1 MVDVLKSAFG
11 VDLENLKLED
21 GLDDAN
27 LKLKLTLTYNRKTSK
42 SGQKVIDTVASSMRH
57 NDDYVITLEDGT
69 KVTADNLKMSGK
81 ISVETI
87 NNKVYNDGLKVQL
100 YNWMTTNIIL
110 VTNMAKRY
118 LPFYNNAR
126 FIALVLVGLF
136 AIFSIIFKYLELNI
150 TINLVQFSFV
160 LLLPLSQ
167 IYLAYKGM
175 LDALK
180 LDGLNQSERDRL
192 TSTVDIRS
200 KSSLYVAMLFIILVF
215 SMYIL
220 NLLGLL
226 SAKHLLALIL
236 SVGLTSIFSFF
247 LAWSDLREISLLEKT
262 LKDRKESREAK
273 AKVLEQ

>member
-1 MVDVLKSAFG
+1 
-11 VDLENLKLED
+11 
-21 GLDDAN
+21 
-27 LKLKLTLTYNRKTSK
+27 
-42 SGQKVIDTVASSMRH
+42 
-57 NDDYVITLEDGT
+57 
-69 KVTADNLKMSGK
+69 
-81 ISVETI
+81 
-87 NNKVYNDGLKVQL
+87 
-100 YNWMTTNIIL
+100 
-110 VTNMAKRY
+110 MAKRY

-200 KSSLYVAMLFIILVF
+200 KSSLYVAMLFIILV
-215 SMYIL
+215 
-220 NLLGLL
+220 
-226 SAKHLLALIL
+226 
-236 SVGLTSIFSFF
+236 
-247 LAWSDLREISLLEKT
+247 
-262 LKDRKESREAK
+262 
-273 AKVLEQ
+273 

>member
-1 MVDVLKSAFG
+1 
-11 VDLENLKLED
+11 
-21 GLDDAN
+21 
-27 LKLKLTLTYNRKTSK
+27 
-42 SGQKVIDTVASSMRH
+42 
-57 NDDYVITLEDGT
+57 
-69 KVTADNLKMSGK
+69 
-81 ISVETI
+81 
-87 NNKVYNDGLKVQL
+87 
-100 YNWMTTNIIL
+100 
-110 VTNMAKRY
+110 
-118 LPFYNNAR
+118 
-126 FIALVLVGLF
+126 
-136 AIFSIIFKYLELNI
+136 LELNI

-273 AKVLEQ
+273 AKVLSNK

>member
-1 MVDVLKSAFG
+1 
-11 VDLENLKLED
+11 
-21 GLDDAN
+21 
-27 LKLKLTLTYNRKTSK
+27 
-42 SGQKVIDTVASSMRH
+42 
-57 NDDYVITLEDGT
+57 
-69 KVTADNLKMSGK
+69 
-81 ISVETI
+81 
-87 NNKVYNDGLKVQL
+87 
-100 YNWMTTNIIL
+100 
-110 VTNMAKRY
+110 MAKRY

-126 FIALVLVGLF
+126 FIALLLVGLF

-273 AKVLEQ
+273 AKVLSNK

>member
-1 MVDVLKSAFG
+1 ASRGLGDV
-11 VDLENLKLED
+11 
-21 GLDDAN
+21 
-27 LKLKLTLTYNRKTSK
+27 Y
-42 SGQKVIDTVASSMRH
+42 
-57 NDDYVITLEDGT
+57 
-69 KVTADNLKMSGK
+69 
-81 ISVETI
+81 
-87 NNKVYNDGLKVQL
+87 
-100 YNWMTTNIIL
+100 
-110 VTNMAKRY
+110 KR
-118 LPFYNNAR
+118 
-126 FIALVLVGLF
+126 
-136 AIFSIIFKYLELNI
+136 
-150 TINLVQFSFV
+150 QV

-273 AKVLEQ
+273 AKVLSNK

>member
-1 MVDVLKSAFG
+1 
-11 VDLENLKLED
+11 
-21 GLDDAN
+21 
-27 LKLKLTLTYNRKTSK
+27 
-42 SGQKVIDTVASSMRH
+42 
-57 NDDYVITLEDGT
+57 
-69 KVTADNLKMSGK
+69 
-81 ISVETI
+81 
-87 NNKVYNDGLKVQL
+87 
-100 YNWMTTNIIL
+100 
-110 VTNMAKRY
+110 MAKRY

-126 FIALVLVGLF
+126 FIALVLVGMF

-273 AKVLEQ
+273 AKVLSNK

>member
-1 MVDVLKSAFG
+1 
-11 VDLENLKLED
+11 
-21 GLDDAN
+21 
-27 LKLKLTLTYNRKTSK
+27 
-42 SGQKVIDTVASSMRH
+42 
-57 NDDYVITLEDGT
+57 
-69 KVTADNLKMSGK
+69 
-81 ISVETI
+81 
-87 NNKVYNDGLKVQL
+87 
-100 YNWMTTNIIL
+100 
-110 VTNMAKRY
+110 
-118 LPFYNNAR
+118 
-126 FIALVLVGLF
+126 
-136 AIFSIIFKYLELNI
+136 LNI

-273 AKVLEQ
+273 AKVLSNK

>member
-1 MVDVLKSAFG
+1 
-11 VDLENLKLED
+11 
-21 GLDDAN
+21 
-27 LKLKLTLTYNRKTSK
+27 
-42 SGQKVIDTVASSMRH
+42 
-57 NDDYVITLEDGT
+57 
-69 KVTADNLKMSGK
+69 
-81 ISVETI
+81 
-87 NNKVYNDGLKVQL
+87 
-100 YNWMTTNIIL
+100 
-110 VTNMAKRY
+110 MAKRY

-136 AIFSIIFKYLELNI
+136 AIFSIFKYLELNI

-273 AKVLEQ
+273 AKVLSNK

>member
-1 MVDVLKSAFG
+1 
-11 VDLENLKLED
+11 
-21 GLDDAN
+21 
-27 LKLKLTLTYNRKTSK
+27 
-42 SGQKVIDTVASSMRH
+42 
-57 NDDYVITLEDGT
+57 
-69 KVTADNLKMSGK
+69 
-81 ISVETI
+81 
-87 NNKVYNDGLKVQL
+87 
-100 YNWMTTNIIL
+100 
-110 VTNMAKRY
+110 
-118 LPFYNNAR
+118 
-126 FIALVLVGLF
+126 LVGLF
-136 AIFSIIFKYLELNI
+136 AIFSIIFKYLELHI

-273 AKVLEQ
+273 AKVLSNK

>member
-1 MVDVLKSAFG
+1 
-11 VDLENLKLED
+11 
-21 GLDDAN
+21 
-27 LKLKLTLTYNRKTSK
+27 
-42 SGQKVIDTVASSMRH
+42 
-57 NDDYVITLEDGT
+57 
-69 KVTADNLKMSGK
+69 
-81 ISVETI
+81 
-87 NNKVYNDGLKVQL
+87 
-100 YNWMTTNIIL
+100 
-110 VTNMAKRY
+110 
-118 LPFYNNAR
+118 
-126 FIALVLVGLF
+126 
-136 AIFSIIFKYLELNI
+136 

-273 AKVLEQ
+273 AKVLSNK

>member
-1 MVDVLKSAFG
+1 
-11 VDLENLKLED
+11 
-21 GLDDAN
+21 
-27 LKLKLTLTYNRKTSK
+27 
-42 SGQKVIDTVASSMRH
+42 
-57 NDDYVITLEDGT
+57 
-69 KVTADNLKMSGK
+69 
-81 ISVETI
+81 
-87 NNKVYNDGLKVQL
+87 
-100 YNWMTTNIIL
+100 
-110 VTNMAKRY
+110 MAKRY

-273 AKVLEQ
+273 AKGLSNK

>member
-1 MVDVLKSAFG
+1 
-11 VDLENLKLED
+11 
-21 GLDDAN
+21 
-27 LKLKLTLTYNRKTSK
+27 
-42 SGQKVIDTVASSMRH
+42 
-57 NDDYVITLEDGT
+57 
-69 KVTADNLKMSGK
+69 
-81 ISVETI
+81 
-87 NNKVYNDGLKVQL
+87 
-100 YNWMTTNIIL
+100 
-110 VTNMAKRY
+110 
-118 LPFYNNAR
+118 
-126 FIALVLVGLF
+126 
-136 AIFSIIFKYLELNI
+136 
-150 TINLVQFSFV
+150 FV

-273 AKVLEQ
+273 AKVLSNK

>member
-1 MVDVLKSAFG
+1 
-11 VDLENLKLED
+11 
-21 GLDDAN
+21 
-27 LKLKLTLTYNRKTSK
+27 
-42 SGQKVIDTVASSMRH
+42 
-57 NDDYVITLEDGT
+57 
-69 KVTADNLKMSGK
+69 
-81 ISVETI
+81 
-87 NNKVYNDGLKVQL
+87 
-100 YNWMTTNIIL
+100 
-110 VTNMAKRY
+110 MAKRY

-226 SAKHLLALIL
+226 
-236 SVGLTSIFSFF
+236 
-247 LAWSDLREISLLEKT
+247 
-262 LKDRKESREAK
+262 
-273 AKVLEQ
+273 

>member
-1 MVDVLKSAFG
+1 
-11 VDLENLKLED
+11 
-21 GLDDAN
+21 
-27 LKLKLTLTYNRKTSK
+27 
-42 SGQKVIDTVASSMRH
+42 
-57 NDDYVITLEDGT
+57 
-69 KVTADNLKMSGK
+69 
-81 ISVETI
+81 
-87 NNKVYNDGLKVQL
+87 
-100 YNWMTTNIIL
+100 
-110 VTNMAKRY
+110 MAKRY

-262 LKDRKESREAK
+262 LK
-273 AKVLEQ
+273 

>member
-1 MVDVLKSAFG
+1 
-11 VDLENLKLED
+11 
-21 GLDDAN
+21 
-27 LKLKLTLTYNRKTSK
+27 
-42 SGQKVIDTVASSMRH
+42 
-57 NDDYVITLEDGT
+57 
-69 KVTADNLKMSGK
+69 
-81 ISVETI
+81 
-87 NNKVYNDGLKVQL
+87 
-100 YNWMTTNIIL
+100 
-110 VTNMAKRY
+110 MAKRY

-247 LAWSDLREISLLEKT
+247 LAWSDLREITLLEKT

-273 AKVLEQ
+273 AKVLSNK

>member
-1 MVDVLKSAFG
+1 
-11 VDLENLKLED
+11 
-21 GLDDAN
+21 
-27 LKLKLTLTYNRKTSK
+27 
-42 SGQKVIDTVASSMRH
+42 
-57 NDDYVITLEDGT
+57 
-69 KVTADNLKMSGK
+69 
-81 ISVETI
+81 
-87 NNKVYNDGLKVQL
+87 
-100 YNWMTTNIIL
+100 
-110 VTNMAKRY
+110 MAKRY
-118 LPFYNNAR
+118 LPFYNNAK
-126 FIALVLVGLF
+126 FIALVLVALF
-136 AIFSIIFKYLELNI
+136 VIFSVTFKFLALDVN
-150 TINLVQFSFV
+150 INLVQFSFV

-262 LKDRKESREAK
+262 LKARKESREAK
-273 AKVLEQ
+273 AKVLSNK

>member
-1 MVDVLKSAFG
+1 
-11 VDLENLKLED
+11 
-21 GLDDAN
+21 
-27 LKLKLTLTYNRKTSK
+27 
-42 SGQKVIDTVASSMRH
+42 
-57 NDDYVITLEDGT
+57 
-69 KVTADNLKMSGK
+69 
-81 ISVETI
+81 
-87 NNKVYNDGLKVQL
+87 
-100 YNWMTTNIIL
+100 
-110 VTNMAKRY
+110 MAKRY

-200 KSSLYVAMLFIILVF
+200 KSSLYVAMLFII
-215 SMYIL
+215 
-220 NLLGLL
+220 
-226 SAKHLLALIL
+226 
-236 SVGLTSIFSFF
+236 
-247 LAWSDLREISLLEKT
+247 
-262 LKDRKESREAK
+262 
-273 AKVLEQ
+273 

>member
-1 MVDVLKSAFG
+1 
-11 VDLENLKLED
+11 
-21 GLDDAN
+21 
-27 LKLKLTLTYNRKTSK
+27 
-42 SGQKVIDTVASSMRH
+42 
-57 NDDYVITLEDGT
+57 
-69 KVTADNLKMSGK
+69 
-81 ISVETI
+81 
-87 NNKVYNDGLKVQL
+87 
-100 YNWMTTNIIL
+100 
-110 VTNMAKRY
+110 
-118 LPFYNNAR
+118 
-126 FIALVLVGLF
+126 LVLVGLF

-273 AKVLEQ
+273 AKVLSNK

>member
-1 MVDVLKSAFG
+1 CIRDS
-11 VDLENLKLED
+11 
-21 GLDDAN
+21 
-27 LKLKLTLTYNRKTSK
+27 
-42 SGQKVIDTVASSMRH
+42 
-57 NDDYVITLEDGT
+57 
-69 KVTADNLKMSGK
+69 
-81 ISVETI
+81 
-87 NNKVYNDGLKVQL
+87 
-100 YNWMTTNIIL
+100 
-110 VTNMAKRY
+110 
-118 LPFYNNAR
+118 
-126 FIALVLVGLF
+126 
-136 AIFSIIFKYLELNI
+136 I

-273 AKVLEQ
+273 AKVLSNK

>member
-1 MVDVLKSAFG
+1 
-11 VDLENLKLED
+11 
-21 GLDDAN
+21 
-27 LKLKLTLTYNRKTSK
+27 
-42 SGQKVIDTVASSMRH
+42 
-57 NDDYVITLEDGT
+57 
-69 KVTADNLKMSGK
+69 
-81 ISVETI
+81 
-87 NNKVYNDGLKVQL
+87 
-100 YNWMTTNIIL
+100 
-110 VTNMAKRY
+110 MAKRY

-236 SVGLTSIFSFF
+236 SVGLTSFFSFF

-273 AKVLEQ
+273 AKVLSNK

>member
-1 MVDVLKSAFG
+1 
-11 VDLENLKLED
+11 
-21 GLDDAN
+21 
-27 LKLKLTLTYNRKTSK
+27 
-42 SGQKVIDTVASSMRH
+42 
-57 NDDYVITLEDGT
+57 
-69 KVTADNLKMSGK
+69 
-81 ISVETI
+81 
-87 NNKVYNDGLKVQL
+87 
-100 YNWMTTNIIL
+100 
-110 VTNMAKRY
+110 MAKRY

-220 NLLGLL
+220 NLC
-226 SAKHLLALIL
+226 
-236 SVGLTSIFSFF
+236 T
-247 LAWSDLREISLLEKT
+247 RQISQNPYPI
-262 LKDRKESREAK
+262 R
-273 AKVLEQ
+273 VLPS

>member
-1 MVDVLKSAFG
+1 
-11 VDLENLKLED
+11 
-21 GLDDAN
+21 
-27 LKLKLTLTYNRKTSK
+27 
-42 SGQKVIDTVASSMRH
+42 
-57 NDDYVITLEDGT
+57 
-69 KVTADNLKMSGK
+69 
-81 ISVETI
+81 
-87 NNKVYNDGLKVQL
+87 
-100 YNWMTTNIIL
+100 
-110 VTNMAKRY
+110 AKRY

-273 AKVLEQ
+273 AKVLSNK

>member
-1 MVDVLKSAFG
+1 
-11 VDLENLKLED
+11 
-21 GLDDAN
+21 
-27 LKLKLTLTYNRKTSK
+27 
-42 SGQKVIDTVASSMRH
+42 
-57 NDDYVITLEDGT
+57 
-69 KVTADNLKMSGK
+69 
-81 ISVETI
+81 
-87 NNKVYNDGLKVQL
+87 
-100 YNWMTTNIIL
+100 
-110 VTNMAKRY
+110 
-118 LPFYNNAR
+118 
-126 FIALVLVGLF
+126 
-136 AIFSIIFKYLELNI
+136 NI

-273 AKVLEQ
+273 AKVLSNK

>member
-1 MVDVLKSAFG
+1 
-11 VDLENLKLED
+11 
-21 GLDDAN
+21 
-27 LKLKLTLTYNRKTSK
+27 
-42 SGQKVIDTVASSMRH
+42 
-57 NDDYVITLEDGT
+57 
-69 KVTADNLKMSGK
+69 
-81 ISVETI
+81 
-87 NNKVYNDGLKVQL
+87 
-100 YNWMTTNIIL
+100 
-110 VTNMAKRY
+110 
-118 LPFYNNAR
+118 
-126 FIALVLVGLF
+126 
-136 AIFSIIFKYLELNI
+136 SIIFKYLELNI

-273 AKVLEQ
+273 AKVLSNK

>member
-1 MVDVLKSAFG
+1 
-11 VDLENLKLED
+11 
-21 GLDDAN
+21 
-27 LKLKLTLTYNRKTSK
+27 
-42 SGQKVIDTVASSMRH
+42 
-57 NDDYVITLEDGT
+57 
-69 KVTADNLKMSGK
+69 
-81 ISVETI
+81 
-87 NNKVYNDGLKVQL
+87 
-100 YNWMTTNIIL
+100 
-110 VTNMAKRY
+110 MAKRY

-247 LAWSDLREISLLEKT
+247 LAWSDLREISLLEKH
-262 LKDRKESREAK
+262 
-273 AKVLEQ
+273 

>member
-1 MVDVLKSAFG
+1 
-11 VDLENLKLED
+11 
-21 GLDDAN
+21 
-27 LKLKLTLTYNRKTSK
+27 
-42 SGQKVIDTVASSMRH
+42 
-57 NDDYVITLEDGT
+57 
-69 KVTADNLKMSGK
+69 
-81 ISVETI
+81 
-87 NNKVYNDGLKVQL
+87 
-100 YNWMTTNIIL
+100 
-110 VTNMAKRY
+110 MAKRY

-200 KSSLYVAMLFIILVF
+200 KSSLYVAMLFTYC
-215 SMYIL
+215 SIL
-220 NLLGLL
+220 NG
-226 SAKHLLALIL
+226 
-236 SVGLTSIFSFF
+236 
-247 LAWSDLREISLLEKT
+247 
-262 LKDRKESREAK
+262 
-273 AKVLEQ
+273 

>member
-1 MVDVLKSAFG
+1 
-11 VDLENLKLED
+11 
-21 GLDDAN
+21 
-27 LKLKLTLTYNRKTSK
+27 
-42 SGQKVIDTVASSMRH
+42 
-57 NDDYVITLEDGT
+57 
-69 KVTADNLKMSGK
+69 
-81 ISVETI
+81 
-87 NNKVYNDGLKVQL
+87 
-100 YNWMTTNIIL
+100 
-110 VTNMAKRY
+110 
-118 LPFYNNAR
+118 
-126 FIALVLVGLF
+126 
-136 AIFSIIFKYLELNI
+136 
-150 TINLVQFSFV
+150 SFV

-273 AKVLEQ
+273 AKVLSNK

>member
-1 MVDVLKSAFG
+1 
-11 VDLENLKLED
+11 
-21 GLDDAN
+21 
-27 LKLKLTLTYNRKTSK
+27 
-42 SGQKVIDTVASSMRH
+42 
-57 NDDYVITLEDGT
+57 
-69 KVTADNLKMSGK
+69 
-81 ISVETI
+81 
-87 NNKVYNDGLKVQL
+87 
-100 YNWMTTNIIL
+100 
-110 VTNMAKRY
+110 MAKRY

-273 AKVLEQ
+273 AKVLRNK

>member
-1 MVDVLKSAFG
+1 
-11 VDLENLKLED
+11 
-21 GLDDAN
+21 
-27 LKLKLTLTYNRKTSK
+27 
-42 SGQKVIDTVASSMRH
+42 
-57 NDDYVITLEDGT
+57 
-69 KVTADNLKMSGK
+69 
-81 ISVETI
+81 
-87 NNKVYNDGLKVQL
+87 
-100 YNWMTTNIIL
+100 
-110 VTNMAKRY
+110 
-118 LPFYNNAR
+118 
-126 FIALVLVGLF
+126 F

-273 AKVLEQ
+273 AKVLSNK

>member
-1 MVDVLKSAFG
+1 
-11 VDLENLKLED
+11 
-21 GLDDAN
+21 
-27 LKLKLTLTYNRKTSK
+27 
-42 SGQKVIDTVASSMRH
+42 
-57 NDDYVITLEDGT
+57 
-69 KVTADNLKMSGK
+69 
-81 ISVETI
+81 
-87 NNKVYNDGLKVQL
+87 
-100 YNWMTTNIIL
+100 
-110 VTNMAKRY
+110 
-118 LPFYNNAR
+118 
-126 FIALVLVGLF
+126 ALVLVGLF

-273 AKVLEQ
+273 AKVLSNK

>member
-1 MVDVLKSAFG
+1 
-11 VDLENLKLED
+11 
-21 GLDDAN
+21 
-27 LKLKLTLTYNRKTSK
+27 
-42 SGQKVIDTVASSMRH
+42 
-57 NDDYVITLEDGT
+57 
-69 KVTADNLKMSGK
+69 
-81 ISVETI
+81 
-87 NNKVYNDGLKVQL
+87 
-100 YNWMTTNIIL
+100 
-110 VTNMAKRY
+110 MAKRY

-192 TSTVDIRS
+192 TSTADIRS

-273 AKVLEQ
+273 AKVLSNK

>member
-1 MVDVLKSAFG
+1 M
-11 VDLENLKLED
+11 
-21 GLDDAN
+21 
-27 LKLKLTLTYNRKTSK
+27 
-42 SGQKVIDTVASSMRH
+42 
-57 NDDYVITLEDGT
+57 
-69 KVTADNLKMSGK
+69 
-81 ISVETI
+81 
-87 NNKVYNDGLKVQL
+87 
-100 YNWMTTNIIL
+100 
-110 VTNMAKRY
+110 
-118 LPFYNNAR
+118 
-126 FIALVLVGLF
+126 LVGLF

-273 AKVLEQ
+273 AKVLSNK

>member
-1 MVDVLKSAFG
+1 
-11 VDLENLKLED
+11 
-21 GLDDAN
+21 
-27 LKLKLTLTYNRKTSK
+27 
-42 SGQKVIDTVASSMRH
+42 
-57 NDDYVITLEDGT
+57 
-69 KVTADNLKMSGK
+69 
-81 ISVETI
+81 
-87 NNKVYNDGLKVQL
+87 
-100 YNWMTTNIIL
+100 
-110 VTNMAKRY
+110 MAKRY

-215 SMYIL
+215 SMYIF

-273 AKVLEQ
+273 AKVLSNK

>member
-1 MVDVLKSAFG
+1 
-11 VDLENLKLED
+11 
-21 GLDDAN
+21 
-27 LKLKLTLTYNRKTSK
+27 
-42 SGQKVIDTVASSMRH
+42 
-57 NDDYVITLEDGT
+57 
-69 KVTADNLKMSGK
+69 
-81 ISVETI
+81 
-87 NNKVYNDGLKVQL
+87 
-100 YNWMTTNIIL
+100 
-110 VTNMAKRY
+110 MAKRY

-236 SVGLTSIFSFF
+236 SVGLTSIFSFI

-273 AKVLEQ
+273 AKVLSNK